1 MKNAGQF
8 DKYDQLMNE
17 IKNMPENVV
26 QIYKAV
32 SYTHLKEGEIMEKK
46 ILDCI
51 HQFIDQKAFD
61 KCTCIEIS
69 QQ

>member
-1 MKNAGQF
+1 MTVVIE
-8 DKYDQLMNE
+8 M
-17 IKNMPENVV
+17 IK
-26 QIYKAV
+26 I
-32 SYTHLKEGEIMEKK
+32 TTKEGEIMEKK

-69 QQ
+69 QQLKQSQKLCFYLM